1 LFDGV
6 DNSMTDK
13 KKLKIKIFDKEYS
26 LLVENEEIAKELA
39 IYVNKVMEETKDEL
53 PDRPAQTIAI
63 IACLNIAYDLFIE
76 KNKNREFLI
85 QASDKIKRIKLLLK
99 EPEMSDPS

>member
-1 LFDGV
+1 LFDGK
-6 DNSMTDK
+6 DIIMEK

-39 IYVNKVMEETKDEL
+39 VYVNKVMEETRDEL
-53 PDRPAQTIAI
+53 PDQPAQTIAI
-63 IACLNIAYDLFIE
+63 IACLNIAYDLFLE

-85 QASDKIKRIKLLLK
+85 QAGDRLKKIKLLLA
-99 EPEMSDPS
+99 EPSLSDPS

>member
-1 LFDGV
+1 MWVGTKSL
-6 DNSMTDK
+6 MEK

-53 PDRPAQTIAI
+53 PDQPAQTIAI

-85 QASDKIKRIKLLLK
+85 QASDKVKKIKLLL
-99 EPEMSDPS
+99 SDQQVADPS

>member
-1 LFDGV
+1 
-6 DNSMTDK
+6 MTDK

-53 PDRPAQTIAI
+53 PDQPAQTIAI
-63 IACLNIAYDLFIE
+63 IACLNIASDLIIE

-85 QASDKIKRIKLLLK
+85 QASDKVKKIKILLS
-99 EPEMSDPS
+99 EQQSADPS

>member
-1 LFDGV
+1 MGSAERL
-6 DNSMTDK
+6 MEK
-13 KKLKIKIFDKEYS
+13 KKLKIKIFEKEYS

-53 PDRPAQTIAI
+53 PDQPAQTIAI

-85 QASDKIKRIKLLLK
+85 QASDKVKKIKLLLS
-99 EPEMSDPS
+99 EQQTADPS

>member
-1 LFDGV
+1 
-6 DNSMTDK
+6 MEK

-53 PDRPAQTIAI
+53 PDQPAQTIAI
-63 IACLNIAYDLFIE
+63 IACLNIAYDLFLE

-85 QASDKIKRIKLLLK
+85 QASDKVKRIKVLL
-99 EPEMSDPS
+99 SDQHSIDPS

>member
-1 LFDGV
+1 MGIAEGL
-6 DNSMTDK
+6 MDK

-53 PDRPAQTIAI
+53 PDQPAQTIAI

-85 QASDKIKRIKLLLK
+85 QASDKVKKIKILLS
-99 EPEMSDPS
+99 EQQSADPS

>member
-1 LFDGV
+1 MKKQNV
-6 DNSMTDK
+6 EK

-53 PDRPAQTIAI
+53 PDQPAQTIAI

-85 QASDKIKRIKLLLK
+85 QASDKIKKLKLLLSQPEIS
-99 EPEMSDPS
+99 EPS

>member
-1 LFDGV
+1 VGSAEKL
-6 DNSMTDK
+6 MEK

-53 PDRPAQTIAI
+53 PDQPAQTIAI

-85 QASDKIKRIKLLLK
+85 QASDKVKKIKLLLS
-99 EPEMSDPS
+99 EQQTANPS

>member
-1 LFDGV
+1 
-6 DNSMTDK
+6 MTDK

-53 PDRPAQTIAI
+53 PDQPSQTISL

-76 KNKNREFLI
+76 KNRNREFVYRHPT
-85 QASDKIKRIKLLLK
+85 K
-99 EPEMSDPS
+99 

>member
-1 LFDGV
+1 
-6 DNSMTDK
+6 MEK

-53 PDRPAQTIAI
+53 PDQPAQTIAI
-63 IACLNIAYDLFIE
+63 IACLNIAYDLFLE

-85 QASDKIKRIKLLLK
+85 QASDKVKRIKVLL
-99 EPEMSDPS
+99 SDQHSINPS

>member
-1 LFDGV
+1 M
-6 DNSMTDK
+6 NEK

-39 IYVNKVMEETKDEL
+39 VYVNKVMEETKDEL
-53 PDRPAQTIAI
+53 PDQPVQTIAI
-63 IACLNIAYDLFIE
+63 IACLNIAFDLFVE

-85 QASDKIKRIKLLLK
+85 QATDKVKKIKLLIS
-99 EPEMSDPS
+99 EPVVSDPS

>member
-1 LFDGV
+1 M
-6 DNSMTDK
+6 NEK

-39 IYVNKVMEETKDEL
+39 VYVNKVMEETKDEL
-53 PDRPAQTIAI
+53 PDQPVQTIAI
-63 IACLNIAYDLFIE
+63 IACLNIAFDLFIE

-85 QASDKIKRIKLLLK
+85 QATDKVKKIKLLI
-99 EPEMSDPS
+99 SDPVVSNPS

>member
-1 LFDGV
+1 
-6 DNSMTDK
+6 MMEK

-53 PDRPAQTIAI
+53 PDQPAQTIAI

-76 KNKNREFLI
+76 KNRNREFLI
-85 QASDKIKRIKLLLK
+85 QASDKVKKIKLLLS
-99 EPEMSDPS
+99 EQQVADPS